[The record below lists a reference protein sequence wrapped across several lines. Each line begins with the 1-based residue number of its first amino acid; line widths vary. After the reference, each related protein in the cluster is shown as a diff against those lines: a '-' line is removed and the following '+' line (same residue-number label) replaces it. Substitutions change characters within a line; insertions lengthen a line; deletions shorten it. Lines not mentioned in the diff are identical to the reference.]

1 MDLSEAALVNTGS
14 QHDFTH
20 SVSLLSGKPAAGITM
35 MFCTDDPK
43 LTADESRAAVAAH
56 MASDDHGRDCYTNT
70 MNGSPITEHQL
81 ASIMSISNT
90 MAAAVE
96 SRKRSR
102 AE

>member
-1 MDLSEAALVNTGS
+1 MK
-14 QHDFTH
+14 H

-43 LTADESRAAVAAH
+43 LTADESRATVAAH

-70 MNGSPITEHQL
+70 MNGSPIMEHQL
-81 ASIMSISNT
+81 ASISNAV
-90 MAAAVE
+90 AAAVE